1 MYMGSKKTKLVVVTR
16 TQNRP
21 VFLKRAIQSV
31 ANQTDTSFIH
41 VIVNDGGDKES
52 VEALV
57 AQYTGKNYETKVLHI
72 QTNGKMEQASNAG
85 VTCVDSKYVAIHD
98 DDDTWHPECVARS
111 LEQLESSGAK
121 GVVVRTNKIVEKLD
135 ESTGTITKTKETEWM
150 PDMRAINLYRQCV
163 EHQMTPITFI
173 YERAVYDE
181 LGGYDEG
188 LPVMGDWDFGIRF
201 LQKYDVDFLDP
212 GFALAFYHHRKFKK
226 DAQGNTSYGGND
238 KKTVYGNYI
247 MNKHLR
253 TELKS
258 GKLGV
263 GYIMSKTKYDQNFLI
278 RMISKALPGSIGK
291 SFTER
296 FKR

>member
-1 MYMGSKKTKLVVVTR
+1 MVDKKTPLVIVTR
-16 TQNRP
+16 THNRP
-21 VFLKRAIQSV
+21 TFLKRAIKSV
-31 ANQTDTSFIH
+31 AQQTEKSFMH
-41 VIVNDGGDKES
+41 VIVNDAGDRES
-52 VEALV
+52 VEAIV
-57 AQYTGKNYETKVLHI
+57 EQHAGKDYETKVLHI
-72 QTNGKMEQASNAG
+72 NTNGKMEQASNTG
-85 VTCVDSKYVAIHD
+85 VTAVSSTYIAIHD
-98 DDDTWHPECVARS
+98 DDDTWHPECV
-111 LEQLESSGAK
+111 EQVLTHLSSTESK

-135 ESTGTITKTKETEWM
+135 ETTGVITKIKESEWM

-163 EHQMTPITFI
+163 ENQMTPITFV

-181 LGGYDEG
+181 LGGYDEE

-253 TELKS
+253 AELKS
-258 GKLGV
+258 GDLGV

-278 RMISKALPGSIGK
+278 RIVSKALPGSLGK
-291 SFTER
+291 SFINR
-296 FKR
+296 YKR